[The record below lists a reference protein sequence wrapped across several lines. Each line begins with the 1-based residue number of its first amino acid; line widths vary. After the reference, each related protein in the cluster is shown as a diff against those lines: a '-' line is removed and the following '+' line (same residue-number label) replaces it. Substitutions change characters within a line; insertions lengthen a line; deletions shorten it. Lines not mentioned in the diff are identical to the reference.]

1 MWQSQSSRQSP
12 SPAHI
17 KFPRPGDTARGNA
30 TQPDEAKPSKQIKA
44 SIRPTRA
51 RGARKL
57 SQRDGVQRLVHGGSG
72 ARAGG
77 TVPAAPAPGAAAG
90 ERGRRPARSVPAP
103 SAGARAPWGLP
114 LRLFL
119 PAAAGVR
126 PRRRVGGTGARRGA
140 IHLPEVSVG
149 HLVVLI
155 LLLVDVLVGGR
166 LIADKEQ

>member
-57 SQRDGVQRLVHGGSG
+57 SQRDGVQRLVHGGGG

-103 SAGARAPWGLP
+103 GAAPGAGARAPGDFLFGFFCLP
-114 LRLFL
+114 LPEYGRGGGWVARVPDAVLYTY
-119 PAAAGVR
+119 
-126 PRRRVGGTGARRGA
+126 RRS
-140 IHLPEVSVG
+140 LSVTSSSSSFSSSMSSSE
-149 HLVVLI
+149 
-155 LLLVDVLVGGR
+155 D
-166 LIADKEQ
+166 D